1 MSLLDLHAGVIAL
14 ALLIAAPALAQ
25 TNLVTNGSFDE
36 DVLGWEPVED
46 FISIRF
52 DPEDVDASEDS
63 GSARVTFG
71 EDLLAKKGHV
81 AQCVAVLPGRTYV
94 GAASFL
100 IPSEQ
105 NRMGSAGLRVA
116 WFESSNCSGFFQD
129 GFGFSGNREGQ
140 WTDLPSLDF
149 VAPDGIFSAEV
160 QLEIQKPQLGGT
172 LVAHYDEVMFLPE
185 PSSSLSALTAL
196 AGIIALASWRRPRE
210 TG

>member
-105 NRMGSAGLRVA
+105 NRMGSAGLRVV
-116 WFESSNCSGFFQD
+116 WYKSSDCSGFFQN
-129 GFGFSGNREGQ
+129 GFGDSSEREGQ
-140 WTDLPSLDF
+140 WTDLPFLDF
-149 VAPDGIFSAEV
+149 VAPEGVFSAGV
-160 QLEIQKPQLGGT
+160 QLEIQKLTHGGT
-172 LVAHYDEVMFLPE
+172 LDVYFDEVMFVPE
-185 PSSSLSALTAL
+185 PSSSLSALAAL
-196 AGIIALASWRRPRE
+196 IGIIGLASWRRPRE